1 MLIYLLYRFA
11 LSNPNSSC
19 YYIAP
24 FQKQAKELIW
34 ANGRIQNFFLPLVD
48 DATGVTHSGHT
59 REETYKIFDELKE
72 KYGVKVNDSEMRIKF
87 ANGSFIKLDGAD
99 NHQAYRG
106 INPHIIVY
114 DEFKDHHPKFHAGM
128 DPNLATFDAPLIVVG
143 TPPEGDEDNEE
154 QFVSLANYAAI
165 APHGA
170 YFNFPT
176 YLNPYIQLSFLKRKK
191 EELFARGEEDKWFRE
206 YMAKRVKSGSRTIF
220 PMLEVPPKKGVA
232 TKHVYPKEWIKDK
245 FFKRKKDYDIFLGY
259 DPASASVFAVL
270 LVAINRYTKEIL
282 ILDEIYETKKK
293 EMSTGVI
300 FPKSLK
306 LLEEW
311 RIIQDEVRFI
321 YDNAATWFSNEVAYS
336 YGFQLEPC
344 MKDIKNKESRLSLIK
359 DALIRGYFF
368 ANEECTKFLW
378 EMENYRVDE
387 SGKIP
392 KENDHAIDTFRYI
405 LSNAY
410 YNEVPMAMPDN
421 STERR
426 GYRLGEEFDKI
437 REFVDPFERIYR
449 EFYE

>member
-24 FQKQAKELIW
+24 FQKQAKELVW

-48 DATGVTHSGHT
+48 DVTGLTHAGHN
-59 REETYKIFDELKE
+59 REEAYKIFEELEE
-72 KYGVKVNDSEMRIKF
+72 KYGVKRNDSEMRIKF

-106 INPHIIVY
+106 INPHIIAY
-114 DEFKDHHPKFHAGM
+114 DEFKDHHPKFHTGM

-154 QFVSLANYAAI
+154 QFVSLANYSSSAS
-165 APHGA
+165 HGA

-176 YLNPYIQLSFLKRKK
+176 YINPHISLTFLKRKK
-191 EELFARGEEDKWFRE
+191 EELISRGEDDKWFRE
-206 YMAKRVKSGSRTIF
+206 YMARRVKSGSRNIF
-220 PMLEVPPKKGVA
+220 PMLEIPEKKGIH
-232 TKHVYPKEWIKDK
+232 TKHVYTKEWIKNK
-245 FFKRKKDYDIFLGY
+245 FFKRKKDFDIFMGY
-259 DPASASVFAVL
+259 DPASSSVFAIL

-293 EMSTGVI
+293 DMSTGVI

-311 RIIQDEVRFI
+311 NIVQDDVRYI
-321 YDNAATWFSNEVAYS
+321 YDNAAAWFSNEVAYS

-359 DALIRGYFF
+359 DSLIRGYFY
-368 ANEECTKFLW
+368 ASEECTKFLW

-387 SGKIP
+387 SGRIP

-410 YNEVPMAMPDN
+410 YNEVPMEMPDT
-421 STERR
+421 SSDRR
-426 GYRLGEEFDKI
+426 GYRIEEEFGKI
-437 REFVDPFERIYR
+437 REFADPFERMYK
-449 EFYE
+449 EFYD